1 MGKCAVILQFLCL
14 HFFFQCKPPLCRW
27 KIIVNQIWQ
36 LGTNEHRRDSC
47 ISPNVQMW
55 QLIVTRL
62 ISVVHQTVTGTI
74 WHTKCANWW
83 QTVVTFWFN
92 WSISLKNTCIKKLVL
107 KILFCKATF
116 HCCYQYIEGKVW
128 KWCIIGDDIY
138 HHAMPYTY
146 ISKTQWAK
154 FISEGAFFFIFQDNS
169 WSPDILPSQGYWS
182 PRCWEC
188 HDIHACWQIS

>member
-1 MGKCAVILQFLCL
+1 MGKYAVISQFLCL
-14 HFFFQCKPPLCRW
+14 HFFFNATHLYVVE

-92 WSISLKNTCIKKLVL
+92 WSISLKNTCIKKNCFENTVL
-107 KILFCKATF
+107 QSYFPLLLP
-116 HCCYQYIEGKVW
+116 
-128 KWCIIGDDIY
+128 IY
-138 HHAMPYTY
+138 WRESLKMVHHWWWY
-146 ISKTQWAK
+146 
-154 FISEGAFFFIFQDNS
+154 
-169 WSPDILPSQGYWS
+169 LPSCYALY
-182 PRCWEC
+182 
-188 HDIHACWQIS
+188 IHI

>member
-1 MGKCAVILQFLCL
+1 MKSCLNRKTCFNRTTKNETMFGVAIQFKRFLLRFFLDTRVWYIMSALISIYSSVVLICTHFMHKKNQTINLDNSSSGKICSYFTVFVPTFFL
-14 HFFFQCKPPLCRW
+14 QCKPPLCRW

-74 WHTKCANWW
+74 WHTKFANWW

-92 WSISLKNTCIKKLVL
+92 WSISLKKYL
-107 KILFCKATF
+107 
-116 HCCYQYIEGKVW
+116 Y
-128 KWCIIGDDIY
+128 
-138 HHAMPYTY
+138 
-146 ISKTQWAK
+146 
-154 FISEGAFFFIFQDNS
+154 
-169 WSPDILPSQGYWS
+169 
-182 PRCWEC
+182 
-188 HDIHACWQIS
+188 